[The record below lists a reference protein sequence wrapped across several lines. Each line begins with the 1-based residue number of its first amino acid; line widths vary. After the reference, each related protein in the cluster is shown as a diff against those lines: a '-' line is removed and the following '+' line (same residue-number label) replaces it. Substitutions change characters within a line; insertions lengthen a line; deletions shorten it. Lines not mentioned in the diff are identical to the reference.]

1 MPKIQ
6 KFETQVNW
14 LWYEAEITD
23 EQAKEYS
30 EYEAAI
36 AMNGNAEEPEWL
48 YDLDW
53 DLTRDK
59 PGNDDVEYTIAD
71 NGEYL
76 VDEEAINYEETEFG
90 KLDE

>member
-14 LWYEAEITD
+14 LWYTAEITE

-30 EYEAAI
+30 NYETAI
-36 AMNGNAEEPEWL
+36 EMNGNAEEPDWL

-59 PGNDDVEYTIAD
+59 PGNDDVEYSLID
-71 NGEYL
+71 
-76 VDEEAINYEETEFG
+76 
-90 KLDE
+90 

>member
-1 MPKIQ
+1 MPKIK

-23 EQAKEYS
+23 EQYKEYS
-30 EYEAAI
+30 DYETAI
-36 AMNGNAEEPEWL
+36 AMNGNAEEPDWL

-59 PGNDDVEYTIAD
+59 PGNDEVEY
-71 NGEYL
+71 EL
-76 VDEEAINYEETEFG
+76 VKGNYN
-90 KLDE
+90 KK

>member
-23 EQAKEYS
+23 EQYKEYN
-30 EYEAAI
+30 EYE
-36 AMNGNAEEPEWL
+36 MELDGEEPEWL

-53 DLTRDK
+53 DLKRDK
-59 PGNDDVEYTIAD
+59 PGNDDVEY
-71 NGEYL
+71 EL
-76 VDEEAINYEETEFG
+76 EE
-90 KLDE
+90 

>member
-1 MPKIQ
+1 MPKIK

-23 EQAKEYS
+23 EQYKEYD
-30 EYEAAI
+30 EYEMAI
-36 AMNGNAEEPEWL
+36 AMNGNAEEPDWL

-59 PGNDDVEYTIAD
+59 PGNDDVEY
-71 NGEYL
+71 EL
-76 VDEEAINYEETEFG
+76 VKGDYS
-90 KLDE
+90 KKV